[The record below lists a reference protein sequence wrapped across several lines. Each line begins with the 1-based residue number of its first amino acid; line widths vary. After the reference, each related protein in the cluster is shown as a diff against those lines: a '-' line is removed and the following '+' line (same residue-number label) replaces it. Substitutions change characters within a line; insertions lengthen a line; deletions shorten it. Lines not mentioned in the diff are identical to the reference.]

1 MPITSYAGLLA
12 VHAVCIL
19 TIFAAVFLP
28 GRKLKALGAIA
39 GAVAIWL
46 PLGIQLQALGHPNPE
61 PPHGDYQLLA
71 TEPSASQEVVV
82 HLRRVARARRH
93 AAPLPHPPSPRFE
106 FDRVET
112 EGSAD
117 TQIRVIRVEPGE
129 STEFEV
135 FYISYEPPDLIKGEP
150 RRGTRYQ

>member
-1 MPITSYAGLLA
+1 MPFTPYAGLLA
-12 VHAVCIL
+12 LHTLCIL
-19 TIFAAVFLP
+19 TIFLAIFLS
-28 GRKLKALGAIA
+28 GRKLKALAAIA

-46 PLGIQLQALGHPNPE
+46 PLGVQLQALGHPNPN
-61 PPHGDYQLLA
+61 PPQGDYQLLA
-71 TEPSASQEVVV
+71 TQPSASEESLFIYVES
-82 HLRRVARARRH
+82 LERDDT
-93 AAPLPHPPSPRFE
+93 PRLYRIPFPKITTK
-106 FDRVET
+106 RLET

>member
-1 MPITSYAGLLA
+1 MPLTSYAGLLA
-12 VHAVCIL
+12 LHAVCIA

-28 GRKLKALGAIA
+28 GRKLKAIGAIA

-46 PLGIQLQALGHPNPE
+46 PLCIQLQALGHPNPK
-61 PPHGDYQLLA
+61 PPLGEYQLLA
-71 TEPSASQEVVV
+71 TEPSASQESLFIFVES
-82 HLRRVARARRH
+82 LEKDET
-93 AAPLPHPPSPRFE
+93 PRLYRIPFPKIE

>member
-1 MPITSYAGLLA
+1 MPFTPYAGLLA
-12 VHAVCIL
+12 LHTLCIL
-19 TIFAAVFLP
+19 TIFLAIFLS
-28 GRKLKALGAIA
+28 GRKLKALAAIA

-46 PLGIQLQALGHPNPE
+46 PLGVQLQALGHPNPN
-61 PPHGDYQLLA
+61 PPQGDYQLLA
-71 TEPSASQEVVV
+71 TQPSASQES
-82 HLRRVARARRH
+82 LFIYVASLERDDT
-93 AAPLPHPPSPRFE
+93 PRLYRIPFPKITTE
-106 FDRVET
+106 RLEI

>member
-1 MPITSYAGLLA
+1 MPFTPYAGLLA
-12 VHAVCIL
+12 LHTLCIL
-19 TIFAAVFLP
+19 TIFLAIFLS
-28 GRKLKALGAIA
+28 GRKLKALAAIA

-46 PLGIQLQALGHPNPE
+46 PLGVQLQALGHPNPN

-71 TEPSASQEVVV
+71 TQPSASAES
-82 HLRRVARARRH
+82 LFIYVASLERDDT
-93 AAPLPHPPSPRFE
+93 PRLYRIPFPKIAYE
-106 FDRVET
+106 RLET

>member
-1 MPITSYAGLLA
+1 MALTPYAGLLA
-12 VHAVCIL
+12 LHTGCIL
-19 TIFAAVFLP
+19 TIFLAIFLP
-28 GRKLKALGAIA
+28 GRKLKALGAVA

-46 PLGIQLQALGHPNPE
+46 PLGVQLQALGHPNSN
-61 PPHGDYQLLA
+61 PPQGDYQLLA
-71 TEPSASQEVVV
+71 SQPSVSEESLYIYVEALEQDDT
-82 HLRRVARARRH
+82 
-93 AAPLPHPPSPRFE
+93 PRLYRIPFPKLKYE
-106 FDRVET
+106 RLET

-117 TQIRVIRVEPGE
+117 TEIRVIRVEPGE

>member
-1 MPITSYAGLLA
+1 MPFTSYAGLLV
-12 VHAVCIL
+12 VHTVCIL

-28 GRKLKALGAIA
+28 GRKLKALGALA

-46 PLGIQLQALGHPNPE
+46 PLGIQLQALGHPNPK

-71 TEPSASQEVVV
+71 TEPSASEESLYIFVES
-82 HLRRVARARRH
+82 LERDDT
-93 AAPLPHPPSPRFE
+93 PRLYRIPFPKIE

-117 TQIRVIRVEPGE
+117 TEIRVIRVEPGE

-135 FYISYEPPDLIKGEP
+135 FYINYEPPDLIKGEP

>member
-1 MPITSYAGLLA
+1 MALTSYAGLLA
-12 VHAVCIL
+12 LHTGCIL
-19 TIFAAVFLP
+19 TIFLAIFLP

-46 PLGIQLQALGHPNPE
+46 PLGVQLQALGHPNSN
-61 PPHGDYQLLA
+61 PPQGDYQLLA
-71 TEPSASQEVVV
+71 SQPSASEESLYIYVEALEQDDT
-82 HLRRVARARRH
+82 
-93 AAPLPHPPSPRFE
+93 PRLYRIPFPKLKYE
-106 FDRVET
+106 RLET

-117 TQIRVIRVEPGE
+117 TEIRVIRVEPGE